1 MLSILVQ
8 LAHTWLHLPSPEN
21 SPKLWH
27 LPMPKPG
34 TSSLHGCSTPYN
46 LHTTKQ
52 NGLKLLSQTF
62 KALIKFKTMQCILNH
77 SFYGLPKST
86 KKKTQQAYPIK
97 QPWDGHPL
105 SNRKETKALL
115 ECCVT
120 SDFAIII
127 MKVFVR
133 RCRQQLCNSSQARDN
148 SRSEK
153 VTSTAVIF
161 PFLYKRRQVEVYL
174 VYSKIQIKPKFKS
187 RA

>member
-77 SFYGLPKST
+77 SFYGLPKS
-86 KKKTQQAYPIK
+86 KKKKNSTSISHQTTMGRPPLVQQKRNKGTTGVLRNLRFCDYYHEGICQTMSTIVVQLIIGTRQLQK
-97 QPWDGHPL
+97 RKSNKHCGHI
-105 SNRKETKALL
+105 S
-115 ECCVT
+115 
-120 SDFAIII
+120 FFI
-127 MKVFVR
+127 
-133 RCRQQLCNSSQARDN
+133 
-148 SRSEK
+148 
-153 VTSTAVIF
+153 
-161 PFLYKRRQVEVYL
+161 
-174 VYSKIQIKPKFKS
+174 
-187 RA
+187 